1 MRIKRDE
8 RQPGGAFFVAR
19 TLRPVDAGP
28 EPLRAA
34 GAGARAD
41 DDRPRVG
48 SRSRRPD
55 ARGDVDETLP
65 PRRGAGG
72 VAEPLFQPLEGGAL
86 EPVGAISPSIQ
97 WIVTAMGSL
106 AALALGAGLLA
117 AGRARRGERR
127 RRALREDIGLLQ
139 TALLP
144 PVAARVGALHASVAY
159 RPWDGPGAGGD
170 FYDVFALP
178 GGRAG
183 VVLGDVEGHGRD
195 VIGATAALRHSLRAY
210 LEAGLEP
217 RAALELAGEV
227 LGRDP
232 AATMAT
238 AVLAVHDPRSGVLT
252 WAGAGHPPPILL
264 GDSVDEPLTAAAA
277 PPLGAATATGLRQTS
292 VHLPRGSAACFFSDG
307 LIDARAGGGRLGLD
321 RLAELANELGD
332 RLNASTL
339 LDAVAREASEI
350 IDDMAVCV
358 LRPAVRPAGEPIA
371 APQGRVEEL
380 ALPPGQIS
388 TSLMQRFLWA
398 CGVEADEALAAM
410 SAARETAREGSGVLL
425 RVETEGR
432 TPVEISELGRATLA
446 PVS

>member
-1 MRIKRDE
+1 MSSSS
-8 RQPGGAFFVAR
+8 AR
-19 TLRPVDAGP
+19 R
-28 EPLRAA
+28 R
-34 GAGARAD
+34 
-41 DDRPRVG
+41 
-48 SRSRRPD
+48 RS
-55 ARGDVDETLP
+55 
-65 PRRGAGG
+65 PRRARH
-72 VAEPLFQPLEGGAL
+72 AASRPP
-86 EPVGAISPSIQ
+86 PSIQ
-97 WIVTAMGSL
+97 WIVTTIGGL
-106 AALALGAGLLA
+106 AALALGGGLLA
-117 AGRARRGERR
+117 AWRARRGERR
-127 RRALREDIGLLQ
+127 RRALLDDIGLLQ

-144 PVAARVGALHASVAY
+144 PVADRVGGLRASVAY

-170 FYDVFALP
+170 FYDVFTLP

-183 VVLGDVEGHGRD
+183 VVLGDVEGHGRE

-217 RAALELAGEV
+217 RAALELAGSV

-238 AVLAVHDPRSGVLT
+238 AILAVHDPRSGVLT

-264 GDSVDEPLTAAAA
+264 GHHIDEPLTAAAA

-292 VHLPRGSAACFFSDG
+292 IQLPRGSAACLFTDG
-307 LIDARAGGGRLGLD
+307 LMDARVGGGRVGFD

-332 RLNASTL
+332 RLSASTL

-358 LRPAVRPAGEPIA
+358 LRPAAGASGEPSA
-371 APQGRVEEL
+371 APRGRVEEL
-380 ALPPGQIS
+380 ALPVGQIS

-398 CGVEADEALAAM
+398 CGVEADEAQSAM
-410 SAARETAREGSGVLL
+410 TAARETAREGNGVLL
-425 RVETEGR
+425 RVETDGV
-432 TPVEISELGRATLA
+432 TPVEVSELDRATLA